1 MNIKIIILLLV
12 LLLLISI
19 LNNKELFDN
28 HINCGPDHTLADP
41 INSHKSLLKG
51 PCTKYKPYSYSDMFN
66 FDNDN
71 EEYVIK
77 SRNKCSGNYSRNS
90 AKNSYNSESK
100 SWCSSNDL

>member
-12 LLLLISI
+12 LLLLICI
-19 LNNKELFDN
+19 LNNKESFDN
-28 HINCGPDHTLADP
+28 HIHCGPNHTLADP
-41 INSHKSLLKG
+41 INSYKSLLKG
-51 PCTKYKPYSYSDMFN
+51 SCTKFQPYSYSDMFN
-66 FDNDN
+66 FDND
-71 EEYVIK
+71 EEYVVK